1 MQYLIVTS
9 IYAAIPPVA
18 LAGVILRRSTRRTI
32 AAHAVFST
40 VIHGGALGL
49 GLAVLYAVLLRGRM
63 PISQFLIAAYGGIA
77 VVSVLRLLNW
87 SLWRVLDRLLV
98 GPPTMTPFAPVVIRG
113 RLAMPRRAAAMAAV
127 LRAALLL
134 AIGIPYVTSLLLV
147 FRIKT
152 VHEGTPATILQAHYE
167 TVSFTT
173 ADGIRLSGWWIPA
186 MRSHLTDGH
195 GPKSPGTQTVI
206 FCHGFDADQ
215 ASQLFLVRDLV
226 PNGYN
231 VLSFDFRATGHSGG
245 QFTTFGDLER
255 LDVLAAVRWLRLNHP
270 EQAVRIFG
278 LGEST
283 GAAALLS
290 AAADPGPDGQAISA
304 VAAYNPFGDLATII
318 QTQCT
323 LRAGAAL
330 GTLAARVVLPMAGW
344 QLGTNLAGFSP
355 MRAAELIW
363 PRPLLVIAGTG
374 DTVLDFAQ
382 SQAVYDHAQP
392 PKYSVWVP
400 KADRQKTLDDAGASL
415 DVRIFFA
422 EARTIL

>member
-1 MQYLIVTS
+1 MQYLIATS
-9 IYAAIPPVA
+9 MYAAIPPVA
-18 LAGVILRRSTRRTI
+18 LAGVILRRDTRRTL
-32 AAHAVFST
+32 AAHAVIST
-40 VIHGGALGL
+40 VIHGAALGL
-49 GLAVLYAVLLRGRM
+49 GLAVLYAVLLGGRM

-77 VVSVLRLLNW
+77 VVSVLRLVNW

-98 GPPTMTPFAPVVIRG
+98 SPSAATPFAPVVVRG
-113 RLAMPRRAAAMAAV
+113 RLAMPRRGAAMAAV

-134 AIGIPYVTSLLLV
+134 AIGIPFVTSLLLV
-147 FRIKT
+147 FRVKT
-152 VHEGTPATILQAHYE
+152 VHEGTPASILQAHYE
-167 TVSFTT
+167 TVSFAT
-173 ADGIRLSGWWIPA
+173 ADGVRLSGWWIPA

-195 GPKSPGTQTVI
+195 GPKLPGSQTII

-231 VLSFDFRATGHSGG
+231 VLSFDFRATGQSGG
-245 QFTTFGDLER
+245 QFTAFGALER

-270 EQAVRIFG
+270 EQAMRIFG

-290 AAADPGPDGQAISA
+290 AAADPGADGQAIGA
-304 VAAYNPFGDLATII
+304 VAVYNPYGDLSHTI

-323 LRAGAAL
+323 MRAGAGL
-330 GTLAARVVLPMAGW
+330 GMLAARVALPIAGW
-344 QLGTNLAGFSP
+344 QLGAGLAGFSP
-355 MRAAELIW
+355 MRAAEQIW
-363 PRPLLVIAGTG
+363 PRPLLVIAGTS
-374 DTVLDFAQ
+374 DAVIDFAQ

-392 PKYSVWVP
+392 PKYSVWIP
-400 KADRQKTLDDAGASL
+400 KADRQKTLNDAGAAL